1 MEYVAS
7 VKQDKWTSSDNSD
20 QDEKKNQVTRR
31 GSSSSFRRKHYV
43 KEQLG
48 RSLSL
53 STNDGKRG
61 NKSKMMEIE
70 RPAVDGK
77 FAEIIETEKNATF
90 RNENGKINSEED
102 NNDTFDEVDVDLS
115 DDHSPKLKRS
125 ITSASSNDPSSWR
138 RSAVRIRRKA
148 NSHAP
153 HDKPSFQTPD
163 PRRKAKMSLCDPV
176 AFDSDTHEKR
186 KMSLQVPKSD
196 YSSHSPMSES
206 PPSHSS
212 FDATETFSGNG
223 NTTPVSPASPS
234 YLPPSGQHADT
245 KKDRLKKKYRRVS
258 SILKPVFEYDRMASL
273 VEKAAEKSKPFLE
286 SEVGSYLVEKVDK
299 VIIQNV

>member
-20 QDEKKNQVTRR
+20 QDEQKNQVTRR
-31 GSSSSFRRKHYV
+31 SSSSSFRRKPSV

-53 STNDGKRG
+53 SLNDGKRG
-61 NKSKMMEIE
+61 NKSKSMETE
-70 RPAVDGK
+70 HPSAVGK
-77 FAEIIETEKNATF
+77 FAEIIETEKDDTF
-90 RNENGKINSEED
+90 RNENGKIKSEED
-102 NNDTFDEVDVDLS
+102 NNDTFDEVDVELS
-115 DDHSPKLKRS
+115 DEHSPKLKRS

-148 NSHAP
+148 NSYASR
-153 HDKPSFQTPD
+153 DKPFQTPD
-163 PRRKAKMSLCDPV
+163 ARRKAKMSLCDPV
-176 AFDSDTHEKR
+176 SFDFDTHEKR
-186 KMSLQVPKSD
+186 KMSLQVPKAD

-206 PPSHSS
+206 PPSHHS
-212 FDATETFSGNG
+212 FDATETYSVNG
-223 NTTPVSPASPS
+223 GITTARPVSPS